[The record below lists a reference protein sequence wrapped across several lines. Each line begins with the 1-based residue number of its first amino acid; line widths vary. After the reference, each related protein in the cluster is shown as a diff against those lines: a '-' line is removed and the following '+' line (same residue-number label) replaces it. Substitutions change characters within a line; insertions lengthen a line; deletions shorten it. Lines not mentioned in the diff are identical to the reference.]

1 MPLIWKEQS
10 ILKRL
15 KLQFQRTPSDS
26 ATNFKS
32 ENEHIEYVNAH
43 LNIFTLVALQNRLKI
58 RIPYTWLH
66 FIAKVIVK
74 IVLFFVLQGMPLI
87 YLEV

>member
-1 MPLIWKEQS
+1 MRMPLIWKEQS

-43 LNIFTLVALQNRLKI
+43 LNIFTLVALQNRLDMFDYLISDIDKQD
-58 RIPYTWLH
+58 
-66 FIAKVIVK
+66 IVTFREMRGSRSG
-74 IVLFFVLQGMPLI
+74 L
-87 YLEV
+87 

>member
-1 MPLIWKEQS
+1 MRMPLIWKEQS

-58 RIPYTWLH
+58 QIPYTWLH
-66 FIAKVIVK
+66 FI
-74 IVLFFVLQGMPLI
+74 LQSM
-87 YLEV
+87 EVVE